1 MKLSHT
7 ELTGQR
13 DPQND
18 VSRREKGIVS
28 RCATRCAIIGA
39 LAFASPLLSGTAL
52 AQQPNPAPPETNQP
66 TVAVPT
72 AQPPVAVPSS
82 VPSTSAAPE
91 HRVRGETTSLTDGS
105 TSISAYIV
113 IRGSQTPST
122 IEVEGPAR
130 VTLLFYPVVSR
141 DRFTAP
147 DAQVQRSIG
156 YSLGPATG
164 GAPTASTYDGSTR
177 MSAFT
182 NRDVD
187 QSALAIGTPIEMTI
201 NVAAGRQALTFP
213 DMNGFF
219 QVVRV
224 QPPAPPRPI
233 QPAQPVARPVQPVAP
248 VATPQGDE
256 HSEPLIHRRPLA
268 MFEGGMFPLH
278 SIGSAGNSGTM
289 YEGLVQ
295 GTIPVT
301 DRFGIVVGG
310 LVSSTGLTLQMPNAE
325 TSLRGYLAALGAG
338 VSFREGRHYAYA
350 LGYGGY
356 NGITTHVY
364 SFADGRTLDDWA
376 HEFGYGG
383 MGGYEYGR
391 YFALRVQGGNNP
403 FNPLSAHAF
412 GALPYTWTPGVYP
425 SIDVNFLW
433 LHALAPVDTP
443 NMVGLTRL
451 NENAFNIRILGTV
464 PTYRLGPVVP
474 TIVGGGEFNVAG
486 GSVTSGTGIIGG
498 GLRTDFVPGLDIDAI
513 GAATFRGEPLVFLR
527 VGYSR

>member
-13 DPQND
+13 DLQSD
-18 VSRREKGIVS
+18 VTRREKSIVS
-28 RCATRCAIIGA
+28 RCAGRCAIIGA
-39 LAFASPLLSGTAL
+39 LAFASPLLGGTAF
-52 AQQPNPAPPETNQP
+52 AQQPDPAPPERAQP
-66 TVAVPT
+66 TVAAPT
-72 AQPPVAVPSS
+72 AQPPVAA
-82 VPSTSAAPE
+82 PSTTAAPE

-122 IEVEGPAR
+122 IEVDGPAR

-164 GAPTASTYDGSTR
+164 GASAPSTYEGSTR
-177 MSAFT
+177 MSALT

-187 QSALAIGTPIEMTI
+187 ATALAIGTPIEMTI
-201 NVAAGRQALTFP
+201 NVAAGRQALAFP

-224 QPPAPPRPI
+224 EAPAPPRPI
-233 QPAQPVARPVQPVAP
+233 QPAQPVARPVQPAAP
-248 VATPQGDE
+248 VARPEVDE
-256 HSEPLIHRRPLA
+256 HSEPLIYRRPLA
-268 MFEGGMFPLH
+268 MFEGGMFPLNG
-278 SIGSAGNSGTM
+278 IGSAGNSGTM
-289 YEGLVQ
+289 YEGLVL

-301 DRFGIVVGG
+301 DRFGIVLGG
-310 LVSSTGLTLQMPNAE
+310 LVTSTGLTLQMPNAE
-325 TSLRGYLAALGAG
+325 TTLRGYSAALGAG

-350 LGYGGY
+350 LGFGGY
-356 NGITTHVY
+356 NGITTHIN
-364 SFADGRTLDDWA
+364 SFADGRTLDEWA
-376 HEFGYGG
+376 HEFEYGG
-383 MGGYEYGR
+383 LGGYEYGR

-433 LHALAPVDTP
+433 LHALTPVDAS

-513 GAATFRGEPLVFLR
+513 GAATFRGEPLIFLR